1 MMFLSLVHFM
11 GESQNSP
18 TVLDNSLHNYYHIT
32 SDKTTRCKQ
41 ESNHGNC

>member
-18 TVLDNSLHNYYHIT
+18 TDLDTSLLICYHTYVASGI
-32 SDKTTRCKQ
+32 
-41 ESNHGNC
+41 G